1 MVQHPINHDFPKR
14 SLPTLGA
21 KFIMPKNEPIAKTR
35 SQSLTSVAADMV
47 TLDRKTCHELGK
59 LIGNSI
65 DQLQNI
71 RHYEIML
78 TSLEYHLSELA
89 DDKTRNNEFEISK
102 GIVLL
107 RYWLNVVPKNQTE
120 VSDWLEKAFATLQVV
135 LAANELGGDNE

>member
-1 MVQHPINHDFPKR
+1 
-14 SLPTLGA
+14 
-21 KFIMPKNEPIAKTR
+21 MPKNDATPEGR
-35 SQSLTSVAADMV
+35 SQKLTSPDMV
-47 TLDRKTCHELGK
+47 MMDRKTCHELGK

-71 RHYEIML
+71 RHCEIML

-89 DDKTRNNEFEISK
+89 DDRTRNNEFEISK

-135 LAANELGGDNE
+135 LAASELGGGNE

>member
-1 MVQHPINHDFPKR
+1 
-14 SLPTLGA
+14 
-21 KFIMPKNEPIAKTR
+21 MPKNDVTPEGR
-35 SQSLTSVAADMV
+35 SQKLTSPMV

-71 RHYEIML
+71 RHCEIML

-89 DDKTRNNEFEISK
+89 DDRTPNNEFEITK

-107 RYWLNVVPKNQTE
+107 RYWLNVVPKNQAE
-120 VSDWLEKAFATLQVV
+120 VSDWLEKAFQTLQVV
-135 LAANELGGDNE
+135 LAASQLGGDDE